1 MSNKLIVVV
10 GCGVIGLS
18 TAISLLDS
26 GYNNVV
32 IIAELSPDDPKNIRY
47 TSQWAG
53 GKAQFHPNL
62 Y

>member
-1 MSNKLIVVV
+1 MSNELIVVV

-26 GYNNVV
+26 GYKNV
-32 IIAELSPDDPKNIRY
+32 IIVAELSPDDSKNIKY

-53 GKAQFHPNL
+53 GKSNYGIP
-62 Y
+62 